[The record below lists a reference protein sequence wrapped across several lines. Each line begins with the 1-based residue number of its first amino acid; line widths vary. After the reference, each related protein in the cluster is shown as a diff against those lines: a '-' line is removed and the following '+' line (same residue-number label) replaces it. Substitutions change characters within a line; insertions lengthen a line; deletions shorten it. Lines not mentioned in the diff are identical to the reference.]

1 MTATDLLNLELS
13 TLQLG
18 LALAGLGLVY
28 LAIKY
33 HDRGVGVSRRPDLET
48 RKGWPLI
55 GNLPEIYA
63 NRTALQEL
71 WIKAHKEAKHPEK
84 FLSMTAPGR
93 RIIDITRP
101 DLLQFVQKDGF
112 RHFVKG
118 EMFHENMKDILG
130 DGIFNV
136 DGALWHTQRKATARA
151 FTGNSFRGVITNSID
166 SHMQKLVEIVKRHAE
181 SGQELHLDKLFFR
194 FTLETF
200 GSMAFGLDIG
210 ALDPDNDEPVPF
222 AEAFDHAQELLDRRF
237 NDPFWKINEKLSSRG
252 REMKAAQKVLD
263 DFCYK
268 VIDQRS
274 SKGLGNETKD
284 TLKEDKSG
292 TLDLLSIYM
301 SLNAQDGKPLNRKQ
315 LRDALLNL
323 IIAGRDTTAQALSW
337 TFYFL
342 LKQKHDRGEDWITK
356 VRQELDSSG
365 LVDYDSFRSLPV
377 TNAVFNAAL
386 LRQPS
391 VPKNGWQAIS
401 DVQMPDGPFVK
412 AGDFVFWSDWR
423 MARDESIWG
432 DAAHKYSPELFL
444 KTSETGELEKK
455 EYSQWQNHVFNG
467 GYRLCLGQD
476 LAKYEAVSVLAVLFK
491 DFEFDF
497 ADDYLEKVEKMQSE
511 DTPRYRPSLTLPM
524 NEPLR
529 VVVRRRQ
536 TTGAKS

>member
-1 MTATDLLNLELS
+1 MSADDLLNVELS
-13 TLQLG
+13 ALQIGLILG
-18 LALAGLGLVY
+18 GLLLVY
-28 LAIKY
+28 LLVRY
-33 HDRGVGVSRRPDLET
+33 PDRGIGTSSRPDLEE
-48 RKGWPLI
+48 RRGWPLI
-55 GNLPEIYA
+55 GNLPEIYK

-71 WIKAHKEAKHPEK
+71 WIRAHNEAKHPEK

-101 DLLQFVQKDGF
+101 DLLEFVQKGGF
-112 RHFVKG
+112 DNFVKG
-118 EMFHENMKDILG
+118 PMFHDNMKDILG

-136 DGALWHTQRKATARA
+136 DGAHWHAQRKATARA

-166 SHMQKLVEIVKRHAE
+166 SHMQKLLEIVKRHAE
-181 SGQELHLDKLFFR
+181 TGQELHLDKLFFR

-210 ALDPDNDEPVPF
+210 ALDPDNDAPVPF

-263 DFCYK
+263 DFCYG
-268 VIDQRS
+268 VIDERTK
-274 SKGLGNETKD
+274 KGLGNETKD

-301 SLNAQDGKPLNRKQ
+301 SLTAQDGKPMNRRQ

-337 TFYFL
+337 TFFFL
-342 LKQKHDRGEDWITK
+342 LKAKHDNAEDWIAK
-356 VRQELDSSG
+356 VRQEVDNSG
-365 LVDYDSFRSLPV
+365 IVDYDTFRSLHV
-377 TNAVFNAAL
+377 TNAVFSAAL

-391 VPKNGWQAIS
+391 VPKNGWQAVR
-401 DVQMPDGPFVK
+401 DVQMPNGPFVK

-423 MARDESIWG
+423 MARDEKIWG
-432 DAAHKYSPELFL
+432 EAAHKFSPELFL
-444 KTSETGELEKK
+444 EETSTGEFKKK

-476 LAKYEAVSVLAVLFK
+476 LAKYEATVVLANLLK
-491 DFEFDF
+491 DYDFEF
-497 ADDYLEKVEKMQSE
+497 ASDYLDKVEMMQSE

-529 VVVRRRQ
+529 VTVKRRQ
-536 TTGAKS
+536 TASA